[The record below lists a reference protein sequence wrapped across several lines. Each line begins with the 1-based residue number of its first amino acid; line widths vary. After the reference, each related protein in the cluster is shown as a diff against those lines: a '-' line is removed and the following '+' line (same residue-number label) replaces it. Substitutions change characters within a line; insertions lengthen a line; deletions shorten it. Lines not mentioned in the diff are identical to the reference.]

1 MAYYLC
7 TPEVK
12 SAVCCV
18 NNDNNRYK
26 IWSNAAGIATMA
38 QKILRQLPSIDKW
51 LSSESGNALCTEF
64 SHSEVADVMREHLA
78 SLRKNLGKGLEKIPA
93 LQSDE
98 YFALLRAD
106 LFTRRRKSLRG
117 AINATGIIIHTNLGR
132 APLAREALR
141 AINEVAR
148 GYSNLEFD
156 LESGKRGS
164 RHEHVESLLKQLTGA
179 EGALVVNNCAAAV
192 LVALNTFARAGEV
205 LISRGELVEIGG
217 SFRLPDVIN
226 RSGAHMIEVGT
237 TNKTT
242 LHDYAD
248 APGEATRVLLS
259 IHPSNY
265 RIVGFTA
272 KPSLRELAK
281 LSNKK
286 KIVLIEDL
294 GSGKLI
300 DFKSSFLVS
309 EPTVAH
315 SVAQGADLVTFSGDK
330 ILGGPQAGIIVGRAE
345 LIDAIKRNPMSRAMR
360 IDKLSLAALNA
371 TLQLYMPPN
380 DPLKKIPVLRM
391 ISEDKANVKRRATNV
406 LKKLK
411 KHSAI
416 ECSLDDDVSYAGG
429 GSLPMNGIPT
439 TVIRLQVKGLT
450 PNDLAKRLRETE
462 PPVIGRITN
471 DKFVLDFR
479 TVLPRDVTDLIAS
492 IEDAIQ

>member
-1 MAYYLC
+1 MAEKL
-7 TPEVK
+7 
-12 SAVCCV
+12 
-18 NNDNNRYK
+18 
-26 IWSNAAGIATMA
+26 
-38 QKILRQLPSIDKW
+38 LRQLPSIDKW
-51 LSSESGNALCTEF
+51 LSSEPGNTLCTEF

-78 SLRKNLGKGLEKIPA
+78 SLRKNLEKGLKKIPA

-106 LFTRRRKSLRG
+106 LFARRQKNLRG

-132 APLAREALR
+132 APLAREALQ
-141 AINEVAR
+141 AVNEVAR

-156 LESGKRGS
+156 LESGRRGS
-164 RHEHVESLLKQLTGA
+164 RHEHVESLLTQLTGA

-281 LSNKK
+281 LANKK

-300 DFKSSFLVS
+300 DFKSPFLAS

-345 LIDAIKRNPMSRAMR
+345 LIDAIKKNPMSRAMR

-371 TLQLYMPPN
+371 TLRLYMPPN
-380 DPLKKIPVLRM
+380 DPLKRIPVLRM
-391 ISEDKANVKRRATNV
+391 ISEDKASVRRRAMNV

-411 KHSAI
+411 KYSAV

-450 PNDLAKRLRETE
+450 SNDLSKRLRETE
-462 PPVIGRITN
+462 PPVIGRIAS
-471 DKFVLDFR
+471 DEFVLDFR
-479 TVLPRDVTDLIAS
+479 TVLPRDITNLITS
-492 IEDAIQ
+492 IKNAIQ

>member
-1 MAYYLC
+1 
-7 TPEVK
+7 
-12 SAVCCV
+12 
-18 NNDNNRYK
+18 
-26 IWSNAAGIATMA
+26 MA
-38 QKILRQLPSIDKW
+38 QKLLRQLPSVDKW
-51 LSSESGNALCTEF
+51 LSSEPGSALCTEF

-78 SLRKNLGKGLEKIPA
+78 NLRKNLEKGLKKIPA

-132 APLAREALR
+132 APLAREALQ
-141 AINEVAR
+141 AVNEVAR

-164 RHEHVESLLKQLTGA
+164 RHEHVESLLTQLTGA

-226 RSGAHMIEVGT
+226 RSGARMIEVGT

-272 KPSLRELAK
+272 KPSLCELAK

-300 DFKSSFLVS
+300 DFKSPFLAS
-309 EPTVAH
+309 EPTVAY

-330 ILGGPQAGIIVGRAE
+330 ILGG
-345 LIDAIKRNPMSRAMR
+345 D
-360 IDKLSLAALNA
+360 
-371 TLQLYMPPN
+371 LQN
-380 DPLKKIPVLRM
+380 I
-391 ISEDKANVKRRATNV
+391 
-406 LKKLK
+406 
-411 KHSAI
+411 
-416 ECSLDDDVSYAGG
+416 
-429 GSLPMNGIPT
+429 
-439 TVIRLQVKGLT
+439 
-450 PNDLAKRLRETE
+450 
-462 PPVIGRITN
+462 
-471 DKFVLDFR
+471 
-479 TVLPRDVTDLIAS
+479 
-492 IEDAIQ
+492 

>member
-1 MAYYLC
+1 
-7 TPEVK
+7 
-12 SAVCCV
+12 
-18 NNDNNRYK
+18 
-26 IWSNAAGIATMA
+26 MA
-38 QKILRQLPSIDKW
+38 QELLRQLPSIDKW
-51 LSSESGNALCTEF
+51 LSSEPGNALCTEF
-64 SHSEVADVMREHLA
+64 SHSEVADVMREHLV
-78 SLRKNLGKGLEKIPA
+78 SLRKNLEKGLKKIPA

-106 LFTRRRKSLRG
+106 LFARRQKSLRG

-132 APLAREALR
+132 APLAREALE
-141 AINEVAR
+141 AVDEVAR

-164 RHEHVESLLKQLTGA
+164 RDEHVESLLTQLTGA

-192 LVALNTFARAGEV
+192 LVALNTFARAGEI

-226 RSGAHMIEVGT
+226 RSGGHMIEVGT
-237 TNKTT
+237 TNKTV

-248 APGEATRVLLS
+248 ASGEATRVLLS
-259 IHPSNY
+259 VHPSNY

-300 DFKSSFLVS
+300 DFKASFLAS

-330 ILGGPQAGIIVGRAE
+330 ILGGPQAGIIVGKAE

-371 TLQLYMPPN
+371 TLRLYMPPN
-380 DPLKKIPVLRM
+380 DPLKRIPVLRM
-391 ISEDKANVKRRATNV
+391 ISEEKVSVRQRATNV

-411 KHSAI
+411 KHSTI
-416 ECSLDDDVSYAGG
+416 ECLLDDDVSYAGG

-450 PNDLAKRLRETE
+450 LNDFAKRLRKTE
-462 PPVIGRITN
+462 PPVIGRIAN
-471 DKFVLDFR
+471 DKFVLDCR